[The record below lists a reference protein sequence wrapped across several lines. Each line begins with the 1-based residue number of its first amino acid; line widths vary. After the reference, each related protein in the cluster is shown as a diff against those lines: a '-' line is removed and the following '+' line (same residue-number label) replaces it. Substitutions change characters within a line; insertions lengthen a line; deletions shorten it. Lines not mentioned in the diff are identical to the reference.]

1 MMDRMA
7 PDQQPADGDATPR
20 EEVVEFGPD
29 SGPFAPARRWQAGR
43 FAAGLAA
50 DRRAVPLAAAVGAVA
65 LFASLISEWQLTSV
79 DTTPFG
85 GSDAGERQVSASL
98 SDLGALGTGYLAGLF
113 VLAGAVALILF
124 GPATT
129 RVHARLAGLATG
141 GVLLAVLA
149 ALGSDL
155 GDVSRSIERI
165 YLLELDDEDLTLTY
179 GRGIWCAAFGVAA
192 VLLALYLA
200 GRHTPVAADR
210 DTDDEPAPVWS
221 WRRPREAEDES
232 PPDAPFE
239 LTVEPATPFT
249 SLNDDRDKPT
259 PRRGISG

>member
-7 PDQQPADGDATPR
+7 PDQPSAADAATPP
-20 EEVVEFGPD
+20 EAVVEFGPETRT
-29 SGPFAPARRWQAGR
+29 FAPARRWQLSR

-65 LFASLISEWQLTSV
+65 LFASLVSEWQVTSV

-85 GSDAGERQVSASL
+85 GSDAGNRQVSASL
-98 SDLGALGTGYLAGLF
+98 ADLGALGAGYLAGLF
-113 VLAGAVALILF
+113 VLAGATVLVLF
-124 GPATT
+124 GPAGT
-129 RVHARLAGLATG
+129 RLHARLAGLTTG
-141 GVLLAVLA
+141 GMLLAVLA

-165 YLLELDDEDLTLTY
+165 YLLELDEEDLVLAY
-179 GRGIWCAAFGVAA
+179 GRGIWCAAFGAAA

-200 GRHTPVAADR
+200 GRHTPPAPEDAD
-210 DTDDEPAPVWS
+210 DDADDGEPAPVWS
-221 WRRPREAEDES
+221 WRRPRGAEEES
-232 PPDAPFE
+232 PPDEPFE

-259 PRRGISG
+259 PR